1 MTRINCNF
9 IIAAFLIWNI
19 FILAGAAYLI
29 YWKGVTAWLLLLAIL
44 LMAPSYNM
52 VTGKSL
58 ITIT

>member
-1 MTRINCNF
+1 MTRISCNF
-9 IIAAFLIWNI
+9 VVASILIWNI

-44 LMAPSYNM
+44 LMSPSYNM
-52 VTGKSL
+52 ITGKSL

>member
-1 MTRINCNF
+1 MTCIDCNF
-9 IIAAFLIWNI
+9 VVASILIWNI

-52 VTGKSL
+52 ITGNKM
-58 ITIT
+58 ITIV